1 MLCDCSS
8 GETRMANPWADELGL
23 RVSSLVAGLVGGVLA
38 LSMMPQLTFRKA
50 VAAVLG
56 GGACAAYATPVV
68 AELIDLSSRHVENG
82 LAFVLGVVGMNVL
95 GGIFK
100 LSEKWRDKPTLDP
113 DRIKNLG
120 DE

>member
-1 MLCDCSS
+1 MSS
-8 GETRMANPWADELGL
+8 PWTDELGL
-23 RVSSLVAGLVGGVLA
+23 KVSSLVAGLIGGVLA

-68 AELIDLSSRHVENG
+68 AELLNLTSRHVENG
-82 LAFVLGVVGMNVL
+82 LAFVLGVIGMNLL
-95 GGIFK
+95 GGLFK
-100 LSEKWRDKPTLDP
+100 LSEQWRNKPTLDP
-113 DRIKNLG
+113 EKIKKLG